1 MIRTLL
7 VLALAATGAMA
18 QSQNP
23 TTPPKPQ
30 TASPGQSA
38 GTSSSSGKSSNL
50 GANVADSS
58 EAVITIQGLCTP
70 AHKTAGAA
78 AAGCATVVTKA
89 QFEALLNT
97 INPSHQPIPQAQR
110 QQLAQRYVE
119 LLTFAEAARKA
130 GMENKPQFQA
140 TLRVQRM
147 ALLQQIFL
155 QDMEERFKNP
165 SQQEIEKYY
174 ADNQPKFEE
183 VKLHRIFIPKNNP
196 SGASNKEEY
205 DKKAPQ
211 VANDIRERAAKGED
225 PDKLQKEAYESLS
238 IASPP
243 MSTDLGK
250 RKRGMFPPAEEQ
262 DIFALKAGEA
272 SKAESGVS
280 GWVVY
285 KVDSKETIPLEQV
298 KDEISRTLSQQK
310 IKTKMDSVRA
320 SVHPDFNKEYFA
332 PPAPAVPPPTAAP
345 PTRPGA
351 MPVTPSA
358 PPSPGNP
365 GTPPASATPGTP
377 GTSIT
382 PTAPPPSPSAP
393 PK

>member
-7 VLALAATGAMA
+7 VLALAATSAMA
-18 QSQNP
+18 QSQNS
-23 TTPPKPQ
+23 TTPPKRPA
-30 TASPGQSA
+30 ASPGSSA
-38 GTSSSSGKSSNL
+38 VASSPARKSSTV
-50 GANVADSS
+50 GANAGDSS

-70 AHKTAGAA
+70 AHKAAGGAA
-78 AAGCATVVTKA
+78 PGCVTVITKA
-89 QFEALLNT
+89 QFDALLNT

-130 GMENKPQFQA
+130 GIENKPQFQA
-140 TLRVQRM
+140 TLRVQRI

-155 QDMEERFKNP
+155 QDLEEQFKNP

-174 ADNQPKFEE
+174 SDNQPKFEE
-183 VKLHRIFIPKNNP
+183 VKLHRIFIPKSNP
-196 SGASNKEEY
+196 SGQSNKEEY

-211 VANDIRERAAKGED
+211 VANDLRERAAKGED
-225 PDKLQKEAYESLS
+225 PDKLQKEAYDTLS
-238 IASPP
+238 ITSPP

-272 SKAESGVS
+272 SKVESGAS

-285 KVDSKETIPLEQV
+285 KVDSKETIPLEKV
-298 KDEISRTLSQQK
+298 KDEISRSLSQQK
-310 IKTKMDSVRA
+310 IKTRMDSIRA

-345 PTRPGA
+345 PTPKPG
-351 MPVTPSA
+351 TPPA
-358 PPSPGNP
+358 PPSPGGIP
-365 GTPPASATPGTP
+365 ATPPASPTPGTP
-377 GTSIT
+377 ST
-382 PTAPPPSPSAP
+382 PPNTPAAPPPSPSAP